1 MVPAAHIV
9 HRLRGRLRLKIPE
22 KRWDKEWLSEAA
34 SQLEKLGGVDKV
46 DVSAVSGSLLIHH
59 QPDAAVEQ
67 RLSGPG
73 LFQIIDVPISDPPL
87 LDRVADGIHRSDRAL
102 QRRTAGRTNLRT
114 LLILVLVILAFVQT
128 LRGRVMVPAISLLL
142 FAAQLA
148 LMAKHKPPSKSS

>member
-34 SQLEKLGGVDKV
+34 SQLEKLSGVDKV

-148 LMAKHKPPSKSS
+148 LMAKHQPPKKPL

>member
-1 MVPAAHIV
+1 MVPTAHIV

-22 KRWDKEWLSEAA
+22 KRWDKEWLAETA
-34 SQLEKLGGVDKV
+34 SQLRKLRGVDKV
-46 DVSAVSGSLLIHH
+46 DLSSVSGSLLIHH

-67 RLSGPG
+67 RLKGSKR
-73 LFQIIDVPISDPPL
+73 FRVIDVPISDPPL
-87 LDRVADGIHRSDRAL
+87 LDRVADGVHRSNRAL
-102 QRRTAGRTNLRT
+102 ERRTGGRTNLRT

-148 LMAKHKPPSKSS
+148 LMAKNKPNQQSS